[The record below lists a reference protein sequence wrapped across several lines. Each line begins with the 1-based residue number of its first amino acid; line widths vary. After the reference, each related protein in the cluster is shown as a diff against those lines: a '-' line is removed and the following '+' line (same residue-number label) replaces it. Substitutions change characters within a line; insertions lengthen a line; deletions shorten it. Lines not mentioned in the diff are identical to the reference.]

1 MISGETKKQKYRAG
15 RNPAERKKI
24 MSKRKYEKG
33 ALVKSMDD
41 LFKATWFI
49 VENGNHRK
57 TQHVGWLTSMQAR
70 YVHDL
75 ILRRMLYFAVPI
87 KEENKKGLQEDE

>member
-1 MISGETKKQKYRAG
+1 
-15 RNPAERKKI
+15 